1 MLSVYLMRYE
11 KYFII
16 TLLSLK
22 KAIAKKKLKIIKLV
36 IAYLIIVAITLE
48 KKKELLI

>member
-1 MLSVYLMRYE
+1 MKKIYL
-11 KYFII
+11 II
-16 TLLSLK
+16 ISIK